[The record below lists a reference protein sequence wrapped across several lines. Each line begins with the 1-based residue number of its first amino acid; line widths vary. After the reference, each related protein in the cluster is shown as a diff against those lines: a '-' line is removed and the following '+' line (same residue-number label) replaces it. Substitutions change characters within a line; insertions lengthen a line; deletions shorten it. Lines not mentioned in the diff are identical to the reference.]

1 MRVLVTGGAGFIGS
15 AVSQELARSGH
26 QAVIIDSLR
35 ADVHGAAQPRVGA
48 CHQSSQ
54 QAAPMHSSGELI
66 VDDIRDRGAVDTAL
80 AGVDA
85 VVHLAAKVG
94 LGVDLD
100 DLEDYVSSNDLG
112 TAVLL
117 RAVARAGVGRLVLA
131 GSMVVYGEGAYGCVE
146 HGPVAPGPRLESHLS
161 AGCFEPPCPVCGRA
175 LAPGLVSEDAV
186 LDPRNGYAATKLH
199 QEHLCAVWARETGG
213 TVAALRFHNV
223 YGPGMPRDTPYA
235 GVAAIF
241 RSALERGAAP
251 MVLEDGAQRRDFVE
265 VSDVARAVVAAL
277 TPPEPVPAFRAYN
290 IGSGRVGTIGEMA
303 ALLAETMDGPAPV
316 TTGGYRL
323 GDVRHVT
330 ASSERAAR
338 ELGWQARVSLT
349 DGVRAFA
356 AAPMR
361 A

>member
-1 MRVLVTGGAGFIGS
+1 MRVLITGGAGFIGS
-15 AVSQELARSGH
+15 AVVQELAQTGH
-26 QAVIIDSLR
+26 QSVIIDSLR
-35 ADVHGAAQPRVGA
+35 ADVHTGDVRRPETGQLIVADVRDHDAVGAA
-48 CHQSSQ
+48 
-54 QAAPMHSSGELI
+54 L
-66 VDDIRDRGAVDTAL
+66 L
-80 AGVDA
+80 GVDA

-117 RAVARAGVGRLVLA
+117 RAMARAGVGRLVLA
-131 GSMVVYGEGAYGCVE
+131 GSMVVYGEGAYACAE

-161 AGCFEPPCPVCGRA
+161 SGRFEPPCPVCGRS
-175 LAPGLVSEDAV
+175 LAPGLVSEDAAP
-186 LDPRNGYAATKLH
+186 DPRNGYAATKLH
-199 QEHLCAVWARETGG
+199 QEHLSAVWARETGG

-241 RSALERGAAP
+241 RSALERGVAP
-251 MVLEDGAQRRDFVE
+251 MVLEDGAQRRDFVD
-265 VSDVARAVVAAL
+265 VTDVARAVVAAL
-277 TPPEPVPAFRAYN
+277 VPREPIPPFRAYN
-290 IGSGRVGTIGEMA
+290 IGSGRVGTIGELA
-303 ALLAETMDGPAPV
+303 TLLAATMDGPRPV
-316 TTGGYRL
+316 ITGGYRL

-338 ELGWQARVSLT
+338 ELGWRARVSLM

-356 AAPMR
+356 DAPMR
-361 A
+361 V